1 MSLRSTSSCHADE
14 LVYART
20 AARWLFALLHQR
32 GTGVHFVRVYG
43 EDPLGPAVMLWPGPE
58 HLLNITV
65 QTEKAS
71 SVTCIITAQKL
82 RTEPAQQTPILYLNF
97 QTDQGKFASD
107 FQHLFD
113 LLRVFDVSMC
123 FTPPVAA

>member
-1 MSLRSTSSCHADE
+1 VSLRNSNCSHLAE
-14 LVYART
+14 PVYART
-20 AARWLFALLHQR
+20 VARWLFTSLHQR
-32 GTGVHFVRVYG
+32 GTRVHYVRVYG

-97 QTDQGKFASD
+97 QTDQGLFASD

-113 LLRVFDVSMC
+113 VLRFFDVGTC
-123 FTPPVAA
+123 VTYPLVA